1 MKARGVRPQPLSP
14 ATGHRRPA
22 GTCPSPAPALPPG
35 AATCVPTAT
44 TSASAGCRPQGGGQ
58 GCAGLLSS
66 GDTLCTCLPRR
77 GWAQQWSLG
86 DRGSWAAQRHLLFK
100 ASQPGLS
107 VPYLL
112 SAYFLFWFGLV
123 WFWVWVFLCVCLF
136 LFLFLMYLLP
146 MWVDEFPDQLPFSLC
161 GQTRGTSERVCA
173 SSSAQEPSAGGSP

>member
-1 MKARGVRPQPLSP
+1 MKARGVRPQPWSP
-14 ATGHRRPA
+14 ATGHRRSA

-44 TSASAGCRPQGGGQ
+44 TSALAGCRPQGGGQ

-66 GDTLCTCLPRR
+66 GDTLRTCLPRR
-77 GWAQQWSLG
+77 GWEARQWIWVTDGAGL
-86 DRGSWAAQRHLLFK
+86 RQRHLLFK

-123 WFWVWVFLCVCLF
+123 WGLGVFVCLF
-136 LFLFLMYLLP
+136 IFVF
-146 MWVDEFPDQLPFSLC
+146 VFN
-161 GQTRGTSERVCA
+161 V
-173 SSSAQEPSAGGSP
+173 SPTHVG